1 MEFVN
6 LKVKMTK
13 HNLKSEKIAVIAG
26 SGKLP
31 QLIINEL
38 IKQKISFI
46 ILAIHENADEEL
58 LRSHKHYL
66 ITPGKVKPILKT
78 MSDEKIT
85 SVVFAGDIKRPGL
98 LSLKVDSIGLSVMAR
113 ITASKIHGDNSALS
127 IIAKFLEEHGLKV
140 ISPNSILPSLL
151 TPAGILGKIKPDQ
164 DDLKD
169 IEIGKIVLAKLSD
182 MDIGQATIVENSYV
196 LGIEAAEGTDSLIK
210 RCADLKR
217 ETMRKGVLVK
227 MKKTMQDKRL
237 DLPTIGTNTI
247 YYVYKANL
255 RGIAVNTN
263 GSIIISLPEVI
274 TLADKYGIFV
284 IGVQEI

>member
-46 ILAIHENADEEL
+46 ILAVHENADEEL

-78 MSDEKIT
+78 MFDEKIT

-169 IEIGKIVLAKLSD
+169 IEIGKTVLAKLSD

-247 YYVYKANL
+247 DYVYKANL

>member
-58 LRSHKHYL
+58 LRGHKHYL

-247 YYVYKANL
+247 DYVYKANL

>member
-1 MEFVN
+1 
-6 LKVKMTK
+6 
-13 HNLKSEKIAVIAG
+13 
-26 SGKLP
+26 
-31 QLIINEL
+31 
-38 IKQKISFI
+38 
-46 ILAIHENADEEL
+46 
-58 LRSHKHYL
+58 
-66 ITPGKVKPILKT
+66 
-78 MSDEKIT
+78 
-85 SVVFAGDIKRPGL
+85 
-98 LSLKVDSIGLSVMAR
+98 MAR

-247 YYVYKANL
+247 DYVYKANL

>member
-196 LGIEAAEGTDSLIK
+196 LGIEASEGTDSLIK

-247 YYVYKANL
+247 DYVYKANL